1 MAGNDVLGFLGD
13 AADEWRDQ
21 HIIMMRTLGG
31 YLSAVSRLGEPECRF
46 LEIGVVDVLNGEGC

>member
-1 MAGNDVLGFLGD
+1 MAVDDVLVFLGD

-21 HIIMMRTLGG
+21 HIIMMMRTLGG

-46 LEIGVVDVLNGEGC
+46 LEIGVVDV